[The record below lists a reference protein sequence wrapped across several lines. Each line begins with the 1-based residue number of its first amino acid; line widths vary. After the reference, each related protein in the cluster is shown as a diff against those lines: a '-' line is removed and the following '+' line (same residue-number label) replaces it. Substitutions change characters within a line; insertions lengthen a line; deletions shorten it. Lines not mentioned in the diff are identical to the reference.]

1 MYWIS
6 VTVVKLNIMKN
17 KDEVIKNISIAIVDT
32 EMLLNDEVE
41 NTKENLE
48 STIERLNEAKTI
60 VKELL

>member
-1 MYWIS
+1 
-6 VTVVKLNIMKN
+6 MKN

-48 STIERLNEAKTI
+48 STIERLNEAKTM
-60 VKELL
+60 VEELL

>member
-48 STIERLNEAKTI
+48 STIERLNEAKTM
-60 VKELL
+60 VEELL